1 LQATTLVF
9 EEEPMSMPMSILG
22 KREVISKIG
31 EVEGEWNESGGGRA
45 TEKKLVER
53 EEQGGEGSVQEISL
67 SSFQGSGGKK
77 VRWRRRVGKG
87 C

>member
-1 LQATTLVF
+1 MQATTLVF

-45 TEKKLVER
+45 TEKNWWKGKSKGEKGQCKRSASLLFKGQ
-53 EEQGGEGSVQEISL
+53 EE
-67 SSFQGSGGKK
+67 K
-77 VRWRRRVGKG
+77 R
-87 C
+87 

>member
-1 LQATTLVF
+1 MQATTLVF

-45 TEKKLVER
+45 TEKSWWKGKSKGEKGQRKRPASLLFKGQ
-53 EEQGGEGSVQEISL
+53 EE
-67 SSFQGSGGKK
+67 K
-77 VRWRRRVGKG
+77 R
-87 C
+87 